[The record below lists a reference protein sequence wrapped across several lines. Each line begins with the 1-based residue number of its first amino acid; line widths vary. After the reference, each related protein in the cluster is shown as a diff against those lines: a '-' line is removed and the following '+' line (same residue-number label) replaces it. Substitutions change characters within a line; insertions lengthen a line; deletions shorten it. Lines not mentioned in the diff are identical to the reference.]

1 MIILRQKTYA
11 TNTGKTTVM
20 QSSPVVGGG
29 RNTISTTPLSGGGLY
44 NSVIRPDGSSFSYT
58 STVGKN
64 GMISAG
70 PISAGPAMAK
80 PNINMKMARTQAR
93 K

>member
-11 TNTGKTTVM
+11 TPTGKTTVM

-29 RNTISTTPLSGGGLY
+29 RNTIINTPLKGGGLY
-44 NSVIRPDGSSFSYT
+44 HSVIRPDGSSFSYT
-58 STVGKN
+58 STGGRN
-64 GMISAG
+64 SMGMISAG
-70 PISAGPAMAK
+70 PISARPAMAK
-80 PNINMKMARTQAR
+80 PNMKMARTQAR